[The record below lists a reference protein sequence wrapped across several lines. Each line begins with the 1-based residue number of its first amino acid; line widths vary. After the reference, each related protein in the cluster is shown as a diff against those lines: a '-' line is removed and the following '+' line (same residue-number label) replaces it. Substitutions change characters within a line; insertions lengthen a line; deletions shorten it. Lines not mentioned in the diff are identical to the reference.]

1 MSSNSL
7 TAGGGHHRFR
17 LSWLLGLL
25 ALMAALIVGRSL
37 TRADTKADT
46 AHRQRGLDYED
57 HVFAPENLPHD
68 VHREGGTLAL
78 HPAIYVPR
86 IEVPARYYAA
96 PAGHDGELVPHEPR
110 RRPRPWRSVHTA
122 GAARIP
128 DAIETRADR
137 TQVLYELKCPSPW
150 LVFTAGTP
158 WATKM
163 QTAFASQAAA
173 FLVWAGQAPNREV
186 VYGFCGWVP
195 PWAEAILRDL
205 TTHLQQP
212 VTVRAAYMA
221 DGFQPAERL
230 VGRAAV
236 RQLANLLGAL
246 ALDELAGAAY
256 DQLKD

>member
-25 ALMAALIVGRSL
+25 ALMAALIVARSL

-68 VHREGGTLAL
+68 VRREGGTLAL

-150 LVFTAGTP
+150 LVFTAGTT

-163 QTAFASQAAA
+163 QTAFASQATA

-205 TTHLQQP
+205 TTHLNQP

-236 RQLANLLGAL
+236 RQLANLFGAL

>member
-1 MSSNSL
+1 MSSIAIAARS
-7 TAGGGHHRFR
+7 GRFR
-17 LSWLLGLL
+17 FHFAWLVLL
-25 ALMAALIVGRSL
+25 AAAMAVLHVVR
-37 TRADTKADT
+37 TRADTKADE
-46 AHRQRGLDYED
+46 AARSRRRGLDYED
-57 HVFAPENLPHD
+57 HVLEPQRLPD
-68 VHREGGTLAL
+68 SSRRRGGHVEA

-86 IEVPARYYAA
+86 VEVPARYYGA
-96 PAGHDGELVPHEPR
+96 PGGYDGELIPHESQR
-110 RRPRPWRSVHTA
+110 ARPWRSVRIE
-122 GAARIP
+122 GSARIP

-173 FLVWAGQAPNREV
+173 FMVWAGQAPNREV

-205 TTHLQQP
+205 TTHLHQP

-230 VGRAAV
+230 MGRAAV
-236 RQLANLLGAL
+236 RQVANVFGAL